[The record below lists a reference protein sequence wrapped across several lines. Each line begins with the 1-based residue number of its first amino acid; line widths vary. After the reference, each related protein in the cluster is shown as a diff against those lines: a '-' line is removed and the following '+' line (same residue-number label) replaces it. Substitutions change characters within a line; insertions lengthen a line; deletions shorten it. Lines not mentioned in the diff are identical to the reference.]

1 MNDAEQIDRL
11 LAASLAVFPAPQQLV
26 LAEVMAKLKK
36 IAHSSD
42 SALWKSTSD
51 QFIESAK
58 ETKLEVDAQFYL
70 TVGSACIGCSVTLA
84 RQERL
89 TKKMGAP
96 TIAGQV

>member
-1 MNDAEQIDRL
+1 MDDAEKIDRL
-11 LAASLAVFPAPQQLV
+11 LVASLAVFPAPRQLV
-26 LAEVMAKLKK
+26 LAEVLAKLKE

-58 ETKLEVDAQFYL
+58 EATLETDAQFYL

-89 TKKMGAP
+89 TKK
-96 TIAGQV
+96 IEDH